1 MSEQTKNPNVSNDP
15 QLNDINA
22 EIAAVQLQKL
32 RLELKSLEE
41 ERGWWSHVP
50 RLIVPMITAS
60 VSIFGFLF
68 GVWVFTNQQEKDRVT
83 RENERI
89 SLLRSQY
96 RTGYDQLLQFS
107 ANPNMT
113 ATQALAL
120 RKELNS
126 LIDSIYDPTSTAD
139 KTKKEELT
147 TANKEEKDNVTN
159 GILSLVYN
167 DCDFTQTRNITFDK
181 GALQDWSGYKEKLKS
196 KVVMEKYFQALK
208 DLQSREPTYIPSIRG
223 TQESGDQ
230 DPEPLKDPYRS
241 VIDGFICH
249 YNLLSDDEKA
259 MARIRFKNI
268 TKNPSLAADLSSFP
282 CR

>member
-1 MSEQTKNPNVSNDP
+1 MEEQTKNPNVSNDP
-15 QLNDINA
+15 ELNDINA
-22 EIAAVQLQKL
+22 EIAAAQLRKL
-32 RLELKSLEE
+32 RLELKNLEE

-50 RLIVPMITAS
+50 RLIVPMITAL

-89 SLLRSQY
+89 SLLRNQY

-120 RKELNS
+120 QKQLNT
-126 LIDSIYDPTSTAD
+126 LIDSIYDPNSTDD
-139 KTKKEELT
+139 KTKKEGIT
-147 TANKEEKDNVTN
+147 TANREEKDNVTN

-167 DCDFTQTRNITFDK
+167 DCDFTQTRNVRFDK
-181 GALQDWSGYKEKLKS
+181 GALQDWNGYKEKLKGNI
-196 KVVMEKYFQALK
+196 VMEKYFEALK
-208 DLQSREPTYIPSIRG
+208 DLQVREPDYIASIRG
-223 TQESGDQ
+223 AQDRADE

-259 MARIRFKNI
+259 TARIKFKNI
-268 TKNPSLAADLSSFP
+268 TKNPFLAADLSKYP